1 MSVEML
7 KAGLMELG
15 KPISYGCIF
24 QKYLVERSDD
34 DIRSDI
40 LNLISQERKEAVEE
54 FLAKE
59 LDVRNF
65 CAVPAVDPQKQRLDE
80 FTKAA
85 LTGLCAND
93 STLGEDIPQLAVFHA
108 RATIAELDK

>member
-85 LTGLCAND
+85 LSCLSNKDWND
-93 STLGEDIPQLAVFHA
+93 KKNIAMDAVQIA